1 MQIAKHR
8 VVTIDYT
15 LMNNDGEVLDT
26 SKGQEPLAYIQGM
39 EFMIPGLETALEGK
53 SSGDSL
59 SVIVEPKDG
68 YGERDEELVKTVER
82 TMFGDVE
89 RLEAGMQ
96 FQADT
101 DDGIEVV
108 RVTAIDGDK
117 VTVDGNHP
125 LADTTLNFKVQ
136 VVGVREASQ
145 EELDHGH
152 VHGAGGHHH

>member
-1 MQIAKHR
+1 MQIGKHK

-15 LMNNDGEVLDT
+15 LTNNDGEVLDT
-26 SKGQEPLAYIQGM
+26 SKGQEPLSYIHGM
-39 EFMIPGLETALEGK
+39 GFMIPGLEHALEGK
-53 SSGDSL
+53 SDGDSL
-59 SVIVEPKDG
+59 SLTVEPVDG
-68 YGERDEELVKTVER
+68 YGKRDEDLVKVVER
-82 TMFGDVE
+82 AMFGDVE

-96 FQADT
+96 FQAQT

-108 RVTAIDGDK
+108 RVTALEGDQ

-125 LADTTLNFKVQ
+125 LADVTLNFEVR
-136 VVGVREASQ
+136 VVGVREASK